1 MGGKIES
8 YVLELVSLPTLGIAS
23 TVLVEGYRCGILRT
37 IQKKSYEQ
45 KFCCPRSRMD
55 NLRREPLPWYHQCL
69 KTLHFLIH
77 VDTSLPKL
85 AELAE
90 QYFAFRPCSLF
101 KEAMALKWSLVKR
114 KKKNKKKRPKDWRN
128 LFVTN
133 GIRYIGV
140 AFLNFTIT
148 GATNI
153 VRYTKKIVM
162 NGFVISML
170 LSNYILT
177 ESLCGKVE
185 AILMNTC
192 NAVTFYN
199 PILRMPL
206 SVSQT
211 RNLHFFLL
219 EYGQWIAP
227 DVSQRTNLFGC
238 AFGSINWNWTTK
250 TLSSICRIQLNTC
263 SW

>member
-1 MGGKIES
+1 M
-8 YVLELVSLPTLGIAS
+8 PCATTLLHVRGLILTQTS
-23 TVLVEGYRCGILRT
+23 WISWTV
-37 IQKKSYEQ
+37 
-45 KFCCPRSRMD
+45 
-55 NLRREPLPWYHQCL
+55 
-69 KTLHFLIH
+69 
-77 VDTSLPKL
+77 
-85 AELAE
+85 
-90 QYFAFRPCSLF
+90 FRLSPSSIF
-101 KEAMALKWSLVKR
+101 KEAIIMALKWSL
-114 KKKNKKKRPKDWRN
+114 NKTNGLKTGKIYLLK
-128 LFVTN
+128 N

-140 AFLNFTIT
+140 VFLNFTIT

-153 VRYTKKIVM
+153 VLYTAKFVM

-170 LSNYILT
+170 LCNYILT

-185 AILMNTC
+185 AILTNTC

-199 PILRMPL
+199 PLLRML
-206 SVSQT
+206 LFLSQT
-211 RNLHFFLL
+211 RNLNFFLL
-219 EYGQWIAP
+219 EYGQWIAS